1 MSGSNVS
8 SRCLCGRRVPARA
21 GQVRD
26 VGCRQPPWRGGP
38 KAAKCRRVCPQEL
51 ERAYSPEAIENA
63 SPTSRP
69 TFTAER
75 EAQDVEYA
83 AAVRHDEEHDE
94 EERQREEAERA
105 LASPVQVDVVRA
117 ARLRRL
123 AGGGEIS

>member
-1 MSGSNVS
+1 MYLLG
-8 SRCLCGRRVPARA
+8 
-21 GQVRD
+21 
-26 VGCRQPPWRGGP
+26 
-38 KAAKCRRVCPQEL
+38 AADPTDFMYNAFGHASALMQEL

-83 AAVRHDEEHDE
+83 AAVRHDEERDE